1 MNRLNRWFRGNS
13 DASDR
18 LQTSRTG
25 EVDKYKQLINESL
38 VISDQMHAAVEEVN
52 QSIHELTS
60 IADRSKGHEEEL
72 RARGHRAVAQI
83 DQTFSA
89 IQEVASAAE
98 EISSTSIQLDQESKH
113 VKEVVVD
120 VCRSLVKTDEVMN
133 NLNSHNASMEQR
145 IKELIEQ
152 TSRINEINA
161 FIQEIVSQTSLLAL
175 NASIEAAH
183 AGEYG
188 RGFSIV
194 AQEIKKLAE
203 QSSEA
208 VRRSGGIVTEIEN
221 GVRQVV
227 ESVGLEKSAVE
238 QGIAEMALTKERMD
252 MIFAQINGLDRL
264 VGTAK
269 TSSTQQSELM
279 GQAAMMLNDV
289 VDSVK
294 HTIVS
299 VDQTLALTQEQRRQI
314 GKLGRISTNLE
325 RSSGELKQAIQEV
338 GLNKEVHAVDANVSA
353 MHELLSRIA
362 SEKVLQSMEE
372 DEHAA
377 RLTALLKGTAEV
389 EAVWSNRTDGSF
401 VFSLPE
407 AGLLNAKGREWWKQ
421 AAEGRSYTSDIYV
434 SAITKR
440 PCLTLSM
447 PIRRDSDG
455 AIMGVIGIDIR
466 IQ

>member
-1 MNRLNRWFRGNS
+1 MRPLQQWFRRG
-13 DASDR
+13 DAAGGMAGAAS
-18 LQTSRTG
+18 G
-25 EVDKYKQLINESL
+25 PDKYKQLVNESL
-38 VISDQMHAAVEEVN
+38 VISDQMHAVVEEVN
-52 QSIHELTS
+52 QSIQELTS

-72 RARGHRAVAQI
+72 RARSHRAVRQI
-83 DQTFSA
+83 EETFSA
-89 IQEVASAAE
+89 IQEVAAAAD
-98 EISSTSIQLDQESKH
+98 EISGTSIQLDQESKQA
-113 VKEVVVD
+113 KEVVVD

-133 NLNSHNASMEQR
+133 NLNSHNRAMELR
-145 IKELIEQ
+145 IGELIEQ

-161 FIQEIVSQTSLLAL
+161 FIQEIVAQTSLLAL

-203 QSSEA
+203 QSHEA

-227 ESVGLEKSAVE
+227 ESVGLEKTAVE

-264 VGTAK
+264 VGATKTA
-269 TSSTQQSELM
+269 SSEQSALM
-279 GQAAMMLNDV
+279 GQASNMLKDV
-289 VDSVK
+289 VDTVN

-299 VDQTLALTQEQRRQI
+299 VDETLELTHEQRKQI
-314 GKLGRISTNLE
+314 GKLGRISANLDK
-325 RSSGELKQAIQEV
+325 SSGELVKAIQEV
-338 GLNKEVHAVDANVSA
+338 GLGKEVHVIDANVSV
-353 MHELLSRIA
+353 MHVLLGRVA
-362 SEKVLQSMEE
+362 SEQALQSMDEA
-372 DEHAA
+372 EHAA
-377 RLTALLKGTAEV
+377 RLTSVLNETADI

-407 AGLLNAKGREWWKQ
+407 AGLLNAKGREWWRQ
-421 AAEGRSYTSDIYV
+421 AMEGRSYTSDVYI

-447 PIRRDSDG
+447 PIRDASG
-455 AIMGVIGIDIR
+455 EAVGVIGIDIR
-466 IQ
+466 IP